1 MTLSNIGFSNN
12 YIHLRNKPTL
22 KYELPFVKV
31 SLDRKADSSYILRKM
46 NNTKRVI
53 NSQLDTLLLA
63 GFQGTSNDFK
73 KLYKRNELYR
83 KRRQSQRNRYNSS
96 ILLNLD
102 LLSKP
107 IKLTKI
113 KEFNFMDKKENKIKN
128 LKKVLNIYKIK
139 NENKDNKD
147 ENKEKKECEKNIGS
161 NSAGEI
167 YSKNSCIRMDS
178 NNHYKTNKIDII
190 DKNRIIKREMIK
202 SSNMKRIN
210 KMRIIL
216 NQISRNLLNL
226 DNNNR
231 TLKSQI
237 IENKKFQHIID
248 DKENKNNN
256 DNKGNNENKENKE
269 KKENKENKED
279 IENIDKNLKNKIKE
293 KKNGKKGRNK
303 VRFNYNKSSDDINKI
318 FNKYLKKKDNRMKIK
333 KILDPLTKGFRENLK
348 ELKIDK
354 GRYIW
359 IKRSTANLI
368 SFGNSFK
375 LMADDIFFKEHKQI
389 IEKYPNLEK
398 EAKLIVP
405 RKKIIKNKDIINKL
419 ENNEKTIRNIFA
431 NTDRIMKG
439 ILSKSMN
446 FSKFQS

>member
-22 KYELPFVKV
+22 KYELPIVKV

-46 NNTKRVI
+46 NNSKRVI
-53 NSQLDTLLLA
+53 NSQLDTLLLL
-63 GFQGTSNDFK
+63 GFQGTSDDFK

-96 ILLNLD
+96 ILLKLD

-139 NENKDNKD
+139 NENKNNKD

-167 YSKNSCIRMDS
+167 YSKNSCISMDS
-178 NNHYKTNKIDII
+178 NNHNKTNKIDII

-216 NQISRNLLNL
+216 NQKSRNLLNL
-226 DNNNR
+226 DNNNSS
-231 TLKSQI
+231 LKSQV
-237 IENKKFQHIID
+237 IEIKKFHHIID
-248 DKENKNNN
+248 DKENK
-256 DNKGNNENKENKE
+256 DNKDDKENKDNIDNQN
-269 KKENKENKED
+269 NKENKED

-293 KKNGKKGRNK
+293 KTNGKKGRNK

-318 FNKYLKKKDNRMKIK
+318 FKKYLKKKDNKMKIK
-333 KILDPLTKGFRENLK
+333 KILDPLTEGFRENLK
-348 ELKIDK
+348 ELKMDK

-375 LMADDIFFKEHKQI
+375 LMADDIFYKEHKQI
-389 IEKYPNLEK
+389 IEKYPNIEK
-398 EAKLIVP
+398 EAKIIVP
-405 RKKIIKNKDIINKL
+405 RKKIIKNKEIINKL

-439 ILSKSMN
+439 ILSKSIN
-446 FSKFQS
+446 FSKSQS

>member
-22 KYELPFVKV
+22 KYELPIVKV
-31 SLDRKADSSYILRKM
+31 SLDRKADSSYIVRKM
-46 NNTKRVI
+46 NNSKRVI

-63 GFQGTSNDFK
+63 GFQGTSDDFK

-83 KRRQSQRNRYNSS
+83 KRRQSQRMRYNSS
-96 ILLNLD
+96 ILLKLD

-147 ENKEKKECEKNIGS
+147 GNKEKKEYEKNIGS

-167 YSKNSCIRMDS
+167 YSKNSCISMDS
-178 NNHYKTNKIDII
+178 NNHYKTNKIDKI

-216 NQISRNLLNL
+216 NQKSRNLLNL

-231 TLKSQI
+231 ALKSQV
-237 IENKKFQHIID
+237 IEIKKFHHIID
-248 DKENKNNN
+248 DKENK
-256 DNKGNNENKENKE
+256 DNKDDKENKDNIDNQN
-269 KKENKENKED
+269 NKENKED

-293 KKNGKKGRNK
+293 KTNGKKGRNK

-318 FNKYLKKKDNRMKIK
+318 FNKYLKKKDNKMKIK
-333 KILDPLTKGFRENLK
+333 KILDPLTEGFRENLK
-348 ELKIDK
+348 ELKMDK

-375 LMADDIFFKEHKQI
+375 LMADDIFYKEHKQI
-389 IEKYPNLEK
+389 IEKYPNIEK
-398 EAKLIVP
+398 EAKIIVP
-405 RKKIIKNKDIINKL
+405 RKKIIKNKEIINKL

-446 FSKFQS
+446 FSKSQS